1 VSSFFRRKTAD
12 TPDADAAAES
22 DSGVTAAA
30 DKAGGKGRPT
40 PKRREAQAQAHRRL
54 IEAPPANRKEAMKR
68 MRERQRAERIEARE
82 GMMRGD
88 QRYLFPR
95 DRGPV
100 RALVRDLVD
109 ARRNVGTF
117 FLAGAFV
124 VLLAGSINIPQVQAG
139 ANLLWLLMVL
149 ALLFDMVML
158 SRAIKRVVSERFPGT
173 QEKMRSLYMYGALR
187 STVFRRMRTPRPRV
201 EVGQSV

>member
-1 VSSFFRRKTAD
+1 VSLFPRRKTTDPATVSTED
-12 TPDADAAAES
+12 NTPE
-22 DSGVTAAA
+22 VTE
-30 DKAGGKGRPT
+30 KTGGKGHPT
-40 PKRREAQAQAHRRL
+40 PKRREAQAHRKL
-54 IEAPPANRKEAMKR
+54 VESPPANRKEAMKR
-68 MRERQRAERIEARE
+68 MRERQRAERMEARE
-82 GMMRGD
+82 GMMRGEE
-88 QRYLFPR
+88 RYLIPR

-124 VLLAGSINIPQVQAG
+124 VLVGGSVNIPAVRLG
-139 ANLLWLLMVL
+139 ANMLWFLLLL
-149 ALLFDMVML
+149 ALLFDAGML
-158 SRAIKRVVSERFPGT
+158 SRAIKRAVTERFPDT
-173 QEKMRSLYMYGALR
+173 DEKFGRLYLYGVLR

>member
-12 TPDADAAAES
+12 TADPT
-22 DSGVTAAA
+22 TAAPAGSVTTPA

-40 PKRREAQAQAHRRL
+40 PKRRDAQAGRKL
-54 IEAPPANRKEAMKR
+54 IEPPPGDRKEAAKR
-68 MRERQRAERIEARE
+68 MRERQRTERIEARE

-88 QRYLFPR
+88 ERYLFPR

-100 RALVRDLVD
+100 RGLVRDLVD

-117 FLAGAFV
+117 FLAGALV
-124 VLLAGSINIPQVQAG
+124 VLVGGSVNIPEVRLG
-139 ANLLWLLMVL
+139 ANIVWFLLIL
-149 ALLFDMVML
+149 ALLFDSILL
-158 SRAIKRVVSERFPGT
+158 SRAIKRTVAERFPDSD
-173 QEKMRSLYMYGALR
+173 EKLSRLYLYGVLR

-201 EVGQSV
+201 SVGQSV

>member
-1 VSSFFRRKTAD
+1 VSLFPRRKT
-12 TPDADAAAES
+12 T
-22 DSGVTAAA
+22 DSTTVSTDEDTAAA
-30 DKAGGKGRPT
+30 VDKLTGKGRPT
-40 PKRREAQAQAHRRL
+40 PKRREAQAHRKL
-54 IEAPPANRKEAMKR
+54 IEPPPANRKDATKR

-88 QRYLFPR
+88 ERYLFAR
-95 DRGPV
+95 DRGPA

-124 VLLAGSINIPQVQAG
+124 VLVGGSVSIPAVQAG
-139 ANLLWLLMVL
+139 ANVVWVLLLL
-149 ALLFDMVML
+149 ALLLDSVIL
-158 SRAIKRVVSERFPGT
+158 SRGIKRAVTERFPDND
-173 QEKMRSLYMYGALR
+173 EKLGRLYLYGVLR